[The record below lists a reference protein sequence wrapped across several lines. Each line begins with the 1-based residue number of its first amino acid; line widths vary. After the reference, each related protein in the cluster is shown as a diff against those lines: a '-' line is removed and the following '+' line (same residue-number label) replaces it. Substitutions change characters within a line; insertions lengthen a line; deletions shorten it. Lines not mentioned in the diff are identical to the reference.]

1 MMSCERAN
9 ALRRLTLDRNRVQPA
24 PYFPETLFMRG
35 LVLAFLSFDLPGFAA
50 AAERARSVKTKAK
63 TTTRK
68 TV

>member
-1 MMSCERAN
+1 MSVPPAAN
-9 ALRRLTLDRNRVQPA
+9 ALRQLTLDRNRVQRG

-35 LVLAFLSFDLPGFAA
+35 LVLAFLSLELPGFAGA
-50 AAERARSVKTKAK
+50 AGRARSVKSMAK